1 MKISLPNIEY
11 KNHNLQKIQE
21 QKASNFIASKNI
33 TSSLQT
39 LSNYN
44 KANISFKSNLEDFYK
59 RQDALVEALK
69 EESDDYDFSEW
80 DRHYIQEALT
90 EDNIDIAEKLCFGK
104 DEEGNAL
111 FEPKEEIRFL
121 LKRINHRNVDLAEKI
136 CFLKDEKGENLF
148 LNLGIIKSI
157 LEDAEYEPKVKKF
170 VNKILFEKDDKG
182 NYIFPHREFIPEI
195 LTHTKHFNVDEIER
209 LCFDKNTINNP
220 ERLACVA
227 PIVNYANEDLGIAD
241 SIYKLYFLTDENGED
256 IVKNKRILSS
266 IGIPHLAF
274 PAQDMKEELKAFF
287 DASSDFDTHT
297 IKSKQNN
304 AGYEFIATKTQKVNP
319 KDNFDK
325 TYVTKKVM
333 SNDKGELIKTTII
346 HNDKQ
351 DLTSW
356 IEGSNKSVI
365 IKTKYGGTKFKEILY
380 QIEIINDE
388 NNEPNHIIVTKP
400 SNKISGTFDVTK
412 YNLSDYSEDM
422 DILKAIRDNTIT
434 NGEKLSYT
442 EEQENRTIVHKQTF
456 TNNGITT
463 NKTYWHKYDE
473 EYEMQS
479 KGISYEI
486 TDEAGKKILKTD
498 RSLTINPD
506 GTTTT
511 IVNGKKYTAKFD
523 DETFKIEV
531 ENPNN
536 EKTIIDLEQKCPW
549 HSKEKIFNFAK
560 SMFADLL
567 IPLQYCPEIVVRDG
581 DMSSS
586 VDKELNLKV
595 QLNDATMSHEI
606 GHIVNMVY
614 NNENWE
620 YLHQDCDLIKIYNE
634 EFDNFRKQNPR
645 VMTQVLDYFSQIS
658 GGSRD
663 TGLDEL
669 IAEAVALLT
678 SLKDKNPNTQL
689 RKEYLL
695 RYFPKTITKVADLY
709 GYNAINN

>member
-1 MKISLPNIEY
+1 MKISLQNIEY

-21 QKASNFIASKNI
+21 QKASNFIAPKNI

-44 KANISFKSNLEDFYK
+44 KANISFKSNIEEFYK

-111 FEPKEEIRFL
+111 FEPKKEIRFL
-121 LKRINHRNVDLAEKI
+121 LKRIDYRNVDLAEKL
-136 CFLKDEKGENLF
+136 CFLKDENGKDLF
-148 LNLGIIKSI
+148 LNIEIIKSI
-157 LEDAEYEPKVKKF
+157 LEQASYEPKVKKF
-170 VNKILFEKDDKG
+170 ANKILFEKDDKG

-195 LTHTKHFNVDEIER
+195 LTQTKHFNVDEIER
-209 LCFDKNTINNP
+209 LCFDENTINNP

-266 IGIPHLAF
+266 ISIPHLAF
-274 PAQDMKEELKAFF
+274 PAQDMKKELKAFF
-287 DASSDFDTHT
+287 DVSSDFDTHT
-297 IKSKQNN
+297 IKSKQND
-304 AGYEFIATKTQKVNP
+304 AGYEFIATKTQKTNP
-319 KDNFDK
+319 KDSFDK
-325 TYVTKKVM
+325 TYTTKRII
-333 SNDKGELIKTTII
+333 SNDKGEMIKTTTI

-365 IKTKYGGTKFKEILY
+365 IKTKYGGTKFKEIVY
-380 QIEIINDE
+380 QIEILNDE

-400 SNKISGTFDVTK
+400 SNKIIGTFDVTK
-412 YNLSDYSEDM
+412 YNLSDYPEDM

-434 NGEKLSYT
+434 GGEKLTFT
-442 EEQENRTIVHKQTF
+442 EEQENKTIVHKQTF

-463 NKTYWHKYDE
+463 NKTYWHRYDE

-479 KGISYEI
+479 KRICYEI
-486 TDEAGKKILKTD
+486 IDETGKKILKTD

-549 HSKEKIFNFAK
+549 HSKEKVFNFAK

-567 IPLQYCPEIVVRDG
+567 IPLQHCPEIIVRDG

-620 YLHQDCDLIKIYNE
+620 YLHQDYDLIKIYNE

-645 VMTQVLDYFSQIS
+645 IMTQVLDYFSQIS

-709 GYNAINN
+709 GYNAIKN